1 MNLEKHNFDK
11 SKIINIIIADD
22 HTIFL
27 EGITALISSKYINVV
42 ANCKNGQEVLD
53 FLEEQEVDLVIS
65 DINMPVMDGITLVKK
80 ITKLYP
86 KTKTMMLSMYEER
99 HIINKAI
106 KAGANGYMSKNAGK
120 KDILNAI
127 ENCMKGEKVTF
138 KRQSA
143 FTQKSIQNT
152 NKSIKEISL
161 TNRERQIL
169 KLITQE
175 ATNTDISLSLNISKR
190 TVEAHKKNI
199 FLKLGAKKHNRINK
213 NSLKKQTSKNLKIYI
228 YCKFSHNNLI

>member
-1 MNLEKHNFDK
+1 MNVENHNFDK
-11 SKIINIIIADD
+11 RKTINIIIADD

-53 FLEEQEVDLVIS
+53 FLKEQEVDLVIS

-120 KDILNAI
+120 KELLNAI

-138 KRQSA
+138 KRQST

-152 NKSIKEISL
+152 DKSIIEISL

-190 TVEAHKKNI
+190 TAEAHKKNI
-199 FLKLGAKKHNRINK
+199 FLKLGVK
-213 NSLKKQTSKNLKIYI
+213 NTIGLIKIALKSKLLKI
-228 YCKFSHNNLI
+228 

>member
-1 MNLEKHNFDK
+1 MNVEKHNFDR
-11 SKIINIIIADD
+11 SKTINIIIADD

-27 EGITALISSKYINVV
+27 EGITALISSKHIKVV

-53 FLEEQEVDLVIS
+53 FLKEQEVDLVIS

-106 KAGANGYMSKNAGK
+106 KAGAIGYMSKNAGK

-127 ENCMKGEKVTF
+127 ESCMKDEKVTF
-138 KRQSA
+138 TRQSQ
-143 FTQKSIQNT
+143 FTHKGIQNT
-152 NKSIKEISL
+152 DKSIKEISL
-161 TNRERQIL
+161 TNREKQIL

-175 ATNTDISLSLNISKR
+175 TTNTDIALSLNISKR
-190 TVEAHKKNI
+190 TVETHKKNI
-199 FLKLGAKKHNRINK
+199 LLKLGATNTIGLVQIA
-213 NSLKKQTSKNLKIYI
+213 LKSKLLKI
-228 YCKFSHNNLI
+228 

>member
-1 MNLEKHNFDK
+1 MNVENHNFDK
-11 SKIINIIIADD
+11 RKTINIIIADD

-27 EGITALISSKYINVV
+27 EGITALISSEYINVV

-53 FLEEQEVDLVIS
+53 FLKKQEVDLVIS

-138 KRQSA
+138 KRQST

-152 NKSIKEISL
+152 NKSITEISL

-175 ATNTDISLSLNISKR
+175 ATNTDIALSLNISKR
-190 TVEAHKKNI
+190 TVETHKKNI
-199 FLKLGAKKHNRINK
+199 ILKFGATNTIGLIKIA
-213 NSLKKQTSKNLKIYI
+213 LKIKHRKI
-228 YCKFSHNNLI
+228 

>member
-1 MNLEKHNFDK
+1 MNVEKHNFDK
-11 SKIINIIIADD
+11 RKAISIIIADD

-27 EGITALISSKYINVV
+27 EAITALINSKYINVV
-42 ANCKNGQEVLD
+42 ANCKNGREVLD

-106 KAGANGYMSKNAGK
+106 KAGANGYMSKNSGK

-127 ENCMKGEKVTF
+127 ESCIKGEKVTF
-138 KRQSA
+138 TKQSE

-152 NKSIKEISL
+152 DKSIKEISL
-161 TNRERQIL
+161 TDRERQIL

-175 ATNTDISLSLNISKR
+175 VTNTDIALSLNISKR
-190 TVEAHKKNI
+190 TVETHKKNI
-199 FLKLGAKKHNRINK
+199 ILKSGATNAIGLVKIALKNK
-213 NSLKKQTSKNLKIYI
+213 LLKI
-228 YCKFSHNNLI
+228 

>member
-1 MNLEKHNFDK
+1 MNVEKHNFDK
-11 SKIINIIIADD
+11 RKTINIIIADD

-27 EGITALISSKYINVV
+27 EGIKVLISSKYINVV

-53 FLEEQEVDLVIS
+53 FLKEQEVDLVIS
-65 DINMPVMDGITLVKK
+65 DINMPVIDGITLVKK

-199 FLKLGAKKHNRINK
+199 FLKLGAKNTIGLIKIA
-213 NSLKKQTSKNLKIYI
+213 LKSKLLKI
-228 YCKFSHNNLI
+228 

>member
-1 MNLEKHNFDK
+1 MNVEEHNFDK
-11 SKIINIIIADD
+11 SKTINIIIADD

-27 EGITALISSKYINVV
+27 EGITALISSEYINVV

-53 FLEEQEVDLVIS
+53 FLKKQEVDLVIS

-120 KDILNAI
+120 KELLNAI

-138 KRQSA
+138 KRQST

-152 NKSIKEISL
+152 DKSIIEISL

-199 FLKLGAKKHNRINK
+199 FLKLGATNTIGLVKIA
-213 NSLKKQTSKNLKIYI
+213 LKSKLLKI
-228 YCKFSHNNLI
+228 

>member
-1 MNLEKHNFDK
+1 MNVEEHNFDK
-11 SKIINIIIADD
+11 SKTINIIIADD

-27 EGITALISSKYINVV
+27 EGITALISSEYINVV

-53 FLEEQEVDLVIS
+53 FLKKQEVDLVIS

-80 ITKLYP
+80 ITKLHP

-138 KRQSA
+138 KRQST

-199 FLKLGAKKHNRINK
+199 FLKLGVK
-213 NSLKKQTSKNLKIYI
+213 NTIGLIKIALKSKILKI
-228 YCKFSHNNLI
+228 

>member
-1 MNLEKHNFDK
+1 MNVENHNFDK
-11 SKIINIIIADD
+11 RKTINIIIADD

-53 FLEEQEVDLVIS
+53 FLKEQEVDLVIS

-138 KRQSA
+138 KRQST

-199 FLKLGAKKHNRINK
+199 ILKSGAKNTIGLIKIA
-213 NSLKKQTSKNLKIYI
+213 LKSKILKI
-228 YCKFSHNNLI
+228 

>member
-1 MNLEKHNFDK
+1 MNVEKHNFDK
-11 SKIINIIIADD
+11 RKAINIIIADD

-53 FLEEQEVDLVIS
+53 FLKEQEVDLVIS

-106 KAGANGYMSKNAGK
+106 KAGAIGYMSKNAGK

-127 ENCMKGEKVTF
+127 ESCMKDEKVTF
-138 KRQSA
+138 TRQSQ
-143 FTQKSIQNT
+143 FTHKSIQNT
-152 NKSIKEISL
+152 DKSVKEISL

-175 ATNTDISLSLNISKR
+175 TTNTDIALSLNISKR
-190 TVEAHKKNI
+190 TVETHKKNI
-199 FLKLGAKKHNRINK
+199 ILKLGATNTIGLIKIA
-213 NSLKKQTSKNLKIYI
+213 LKSKLIKI
-228 YCKFSHNNLI
+228 

>member
-1 MNLEKHNFDK
+1 MNVERYNLNKMK
-11 SKIINIIIADD
+11 TINIIIADD

-27 EGITALISSKYINVV
+27 EGITALINCKSINVV

-53 FLEEQEVDLVIS
+53 FLKEQEVDLVIS

-99 HIINKAI
+99 HIINKVI

-127 ENCMKGEKVTF
+127 ENCMKGKKVTF
-138 KRQSA
+138 TRQNK
-143 FTQKSIQNT
+143 FTQNSIQNT
-152 NKSIKEISL
+152 HKSIKEISL

-175 ATNTDISLSLNISKR
+175 ATNTDIALSLNISKR
-190 TVEAHKKNI
+190 TVETHKKNI
-199 FLKLGAKKHNRINK
+199 ILKLGAKNTIGLVKIA
-213 NSLKKQTSKNLKIYI
+213 LKRKLLKI
-228 YCKFSHNNLI
+228 

>member
-1 MNLEKHNFDK
+1 MNVEKHNFDK
-11 SKIINIIIADD
+11 RKTINIIIADD
-22 HTIFL
+22 HSIFL
-27 EGITALISSKYINVV
+27 EGITALLSSEYINVV

-53 FLEEQEVDLVIS
+53 FLKEQEVDLVIS

-138 KRQSA
+138 KRQST

-175 ATNTDISLSLNISKR
+175 ATNTDIALSLNISKR
-190 TVEAHKKNI
+190 TVETHKKNI
-199 FLKLGAKKHNRINK
+199 ILKFGATNTIGLIKIA
-213 NSLKKQTSKNLKIYI
+213 LKIKHRKI
-228 YCKFSHNNLI
+228 

>member
-1 MNLEKHNFDK
+1 MNVEEHNFDK
-11 SKIINIIIADD
+11 RKTINIIIADD

-53 FLEEQEVDLVIS
+53 FLKEQEVDLVIS

-80 ITKLYP
+80 ITKLHP

-138 KRQSA
+138 KRQST

-152 NKSIKEISL
+152 DKSIIEISL

-199 FLKLGAKKHNRINK
+199 FLKLGATNTIGLVKIA
-213 NSLKKQTSKNLKIYI
+213 LKSKLLKI
-228 YCKFSHNNLI
+228 

>member
-1 MNLEKHNFDK
+1 MNVEKDNSDK
-11 SKIINIIIADD
+11 SKTINIIIADD

-27 EGITALISSKYINVV
+27 EGITALISSEYINVI

-53 FLEEQEVDLVIS
+53 FLKAQYVDLVIS

-80 ITKLYP
+80 IKKLYP
-86 KTKTMMLSMYEER
+86 KTKIMMLSMYEER

-106 KAGANGYMSKNAGK
+106 KAGANGYMSKNSGK

-127 ENCMKGEKVTF
+127 ESCMRGEKAIFT
-138 KRQSA
+138 RQSK

-152 NKSIKEISL
+152 DKSIKEISL
-161 TNRERQIL
+161 TNREKQVL

-175 ATNTDISLSLNISKR
+175 ASNSDIALSLNISKR
-190 TVEAHKKNI
+190 TVETHKKNI
-199 FLKLGAKKHNRINK
+199 ALKLGATNTIGLIKIA
-213 NSLKKQTSKNLKIYI
+213 LKV
-228 YCKFSHNNLI
+228 KF

>member
-1 MNLEKHNFDK
+1 MNVEEHNFDK
-11 SKIINIIIADD
+11 SKTINIIIADD

-27 EGITALISSKYINVV
+27 EGITALISSEYINVV

-53 FLEEQEVDLVIS
+53 FLKKQEVDLVIS

-80 ITKLYP
+80 ITKLHP

-106 KAGANGYMSKNAGK
+106 KAGANGYMSKNAGE

-138 KRQSA
+138 KRQST

-199 FLKLGAKKHNRINK
+199 FLKLGATNTIGLVKIA
-213 NSLKKQTSKNLKIYI
+213 LKSKLLKI
-228 YCKFSHNNLI
+228 

>member
-1 MNLEKHNFDK
+1 MNVEEHNFDK
-11 SKIINIIIADD
+11 SKTINIIIADD

-53 FLEEQEVDLVIS
+53 FLKEQEVDLVIS

-138 KRQSA
+138 KRQST

-152 NKSIKEISL
+152 DKSIKEISL

-190 TVEAHKKNI
+190 TVEAHKKNV
-199 FLKLGAKKHNRINK
+199 FLKLGAKNTIGLIKIA
-213 NSLKKQTSKNLKIYI
+213 LKSKLLKI
-228 YCKFSHNNLI
+228 

>member
-1 MNLEKHNFDK
+1 MNVENHNFDK
-11 SKIINIIIADD
+11 RKTINIIIADD
-22 HTIFL
+22 HTILL

-53 FLEEQEVDLVIS
+53 FLKEQEVDLVIS

-120 KDILNAI
+120 KDIINAI

-138 KRQSA
+138 KRQST

-199 FLKLGAKKHNRINK
+199 FLKLGVK
-213 NSLKKQTSKNLKIYI
+213 NTIGLIKIALKSKLLKI
-228 YCKFSHNNLI
+228 

>member
-1 MNLEKHNFDK
+1 MNVEEHNFNK
-11 SKIINIIIADD
+11 NKTINIIIADD
-22 HTIFL
+22 HKIFL
-27 EGITALISSKYINVV
+27 EGITALISSEYINVV

-53 FLEEQEVDLVIS
+53 FLKEQEVDLVIS

-138 KRQSA
+138 KRQST
-143 FTQKSIQNT
+143 FTQKSIQN
-152 NKSIKEISL
+152 NDKSIIEISL

-199 FLKLGAKKHNRINK
+199 FLKLGATNTIGLVKIA
-213 NSLKKQTSKNLKIYI
+213 LKSKLLKI
-228 YCKFSHNNLI
+228 

>member
-1 MNLEKHNFDK
+1 MNVEKHNFDK
-11 SKIINIIIADD
+11 RKTINIIIADD

-53 FLEEQEVDLVIS
+53 FLKEQEVDLVIS

-127 ENCMKGEKVTF
+127 ESCMKGEKVTF
-138 KRQSA
+138 KRQST
-143 FTQKSIQNT
+143 FTQNSIQNT

-190 TVEAHKKNI
+190 TVEAHKKNV
-199 FLKLGAKKHNRINK
+199 FLKLGAKNTIGLIKIA
-213 NSLKKQTSKNLKIYI
+213 LKSKLLKI
-228 YCKFSHNNLI
+228 

>member
-1 MNLEKHNFDK
+1 MNVEKHNFDR
-11 SKIINIIIADD
+11 SKTINIIIADD

-27 EGITALISSKYINVV
+27 EGITALISSKHIKVV

-53 FLEEQEVDLVIS
+53 FLKEQEVDLVIS

-106 KAGANGYMSKNAGK
+106 KAGAIGYMSKNAGK

-127 ENCMKGEKVTF
+127 ESCMKDEKVTF
-138 KRQSA
+138 TRQSQ
-143 FTQKSIQNT
+143 FTHKSIQNT
-152 NKSIKEISL
+152 DKSVKEISL

-175 ATNTDISLSLNISKR
+175 TTNTDIALSLNISKR
-190 TVEAHKKNI
+190 TVETHKKNI
-199 FLKLGAKKHNRINK
+199 ILKLGATNTIGLIKIALKNK
-213 NSLKKQTSKNLKIYI
+213 IIKI
-228 YCKFSHNNLI
+228 

>member
-1 MNLEKHNFDK
+1 MNVEEHNFDK
-11 SKIINIIIADD
+11 RKTINIIIADD

-53 FLEEQEVDLVIS
+53 FLKEQEVDLVIS

-138 KRQSA
+138 KRQST

-152 NKSIKEISL
+152 DKSIIEISL

-199 FLKLGAKKHNRINK
+199 FLKLGATNTIGLVKIA
-213 NSLKKQTSKNLKIYI
+213 LKSKLLKI
-228 YCKFSHNNLI
+228 

>member
-1 MNLEKHNFDK
+1 MNVERYNLNKMK
-11 SKIINIIIADD
+11 TINIIIADD

-27 EGITALISSKYINVV
+27 EGITALINCKSINVV

-53 FLEEQEVDLVIS
+53 FLKEQEVDLVIS
-65 DINMPVMDGITLVKK
+65 DINMPVMNGITLVKK

-138 KRQSA
+138 KRQST

-199 FLKLGAKKHNRINK
+199 FLKLGAKNTIGLIKIA
-213 NSLKKQTSKNLKIYI
+213 LKSKLLKI
-228 YCKFSHNNLI
+228 

>member
-1 MNLEKHNFDK
+1 MNLEKHNFNK
-11 SKIINIIIADD
+11 GKTVNIIIADD

-27 EGITALISSKYINVV
+27 EGITALISSKYINVL

-53 FLEEQEVDLVIS
+53 FLKEQEADLVIS

-86 KTKTMMLSMYEER
+86 KTKIMMLSMYEER

-106 KAGANGYMSKNAGK
+106 KAGASGYMSKNAGR

-127 ENCMKGEKVTF
+127 ESCMKGEKITF
-138 KRQSA
+138 TRQCKFS
-143 FTQKSIQNT
+143 QKSIQNT
-152 NKSIKEISL
+152 DKSIKKISI
-161 TNRERQIL
+161 TDRERQIL

-175 ATNTDISLSLNISKR
+175 ATNTNIALSLNISKR
-190 TVEAHKKNI
+190 TVETHKKNI
-199 FLKLGAKKHNRINK
+199 ILKLGAKNTIGLIKIA
-213 NSLKKQTSKNLKIYI
+213 LKSKILKI
-228 YCKFSHNNLI
+228 